1 LGVFRLRYGVHPEG
15 VEEVTPERLAEIRQT
30 VQGWHPFVSEEP
42 DAPRLIATE
51 LLAEVERLE
60 SARDAA
66 TRHAAE
72 LETILRATRE
82 ERDTLETAF
91 NNVQGYLKESLA
103 TEERLREERGALLKE
118 LTQSQIDHRETELLL
133 IEAHRQL
140 TLCEAS
146 RDRLRRALDAA
157 MQYVNPKDHAWID
170 GLAGV
175 SE

>member
-1 LGVFRLRYGVHPEG
+1 MEAFGREHGV
-15 VEEVTPERLAEIRQT
+15 A
-30 VQGWHPFVSEEP
+30 
-42 DAPRLIATE
+42 A
-51 LLAEVERLE
+51 LLDHIGLDEFGNEVERLE

-146 RDRLRRALDAA
+146 RDRLAERLTPERLEAFMVSNDSYSDEWRTAVYECGEW
-157 MQYVNPKDHAWID
+157 MRDQ
-170 GLAGV
+170 LAGV